1 MVDLYELKQ
10 LTAFA
15 DLGTL
20 SKVAEEFHISTP
32 SITRA
37 MQHLEQYFGVP
48 LFTRSKN
55 KIELNE
61 TGHLAVEHARKL
73 LAEAEQAVSQVR
85 AFDQRQRTIVV
96 RSCAPAPLWELLK
109 ALNAAQPE
117 KMVASAICQ
126 NNEVL
131 CAWQDGS
138 CDIAILPFPLDGAT
152 PFMLSLI
159 HILLHTFSF
168 FKSFFLHVCL
178 MDGSAIHRAAA
189 VFTAA
194 GCIWCGGC
202 TAVGAGDCR
211 FGRGGLLDLLPHIP
225 ADLRQNLPDLLAEL
239 FVIAVLNIGLRI
251 AAGRHAGTHCG
262 RWCDVHRAGVE
273 LEAHFVKIGVVDEYS
288 DVKIIGVF
296 IARRIV
302 ADLFAVLILTL
313 EL

>member
-61 TGHLAVEHARKL
+61 TGRLAVEYARKL
-73 LAEAEQAVSQVR
+73 LAEAEQAVLQVR

-96 RSCAPAPLWELLK
+96 KSCAPAPLWELLK

-126 NNEVL
+126 NDEVL
-131 CAWQDGS
+131 HAWRDGS
-138 CDIAILPFPLDGAT
+138 CDIAILPFPMDGAT
-152 PFMLSLI
+152 PFMQENLFVCVPKDHELATHKSL
-159 HILLHTFSF
+159 TFSDINGF
-168 FKSFFLHVCL
+168 NFLLRTELGFWDALCREKMPASKFLVQTDVSVFDEL
-178 MDGSAIHRAAA
+178 VRASSLPC
-189 VFTAA
+189 FTTDY
-194 GCIWCGGC
+194 GQL
-202 TAVGAGDCR
+202 
-211 FGRGGLLDLLPHIP
+211 RGGYPERVNIP
-225 ADLRQNLPDLLAEL
+225 LQDA
-239 FVIAVLNIGLRI
+239 
-251 AAGRHAGTHCG
+251 
-262 RWCDVHRAGVE
+262 
-273 LEAHFVKIGVVDEYS
+273 EAHITFYLAKKQQKTEKGCVQRGDKT
-288 DVKIIGVF
+288 F
-296 IARRIV
+296 
-302 ADLFAVLILTL
+302 
-313 EL
+313 